1 MAKSAYD
8 LHYRA
13 SFSFVFQFSRMKIL
27 FLNLRFPYPP
37 HRGDRIRAY
46 HFIKQLAQHHSVTVV
61 SFFESDQEM
70 AYVKHLQSFC
80 DRVESVRFHH
90 GRARLNSLLHC
101 LSNSPLQVYYWF
113 VPQMQRAINRLLDE
127 HSYDLIH
134 AQLFRMGQYVLHVH
148 GVPKMLDLCD
158 SLGLNLT
165 RRAALDRNLIRTLV
179 KLEAKRV
186 RHYEVEIMNSFDWGT
201 VAAPIDRDYLLQQDA
216 TLKISVVPMGVDLE
230 YFQPTSTEYR
240 PHILFTGTMNYFPN
254 WDAALYFHTEI
265 FPLVQEAYP
274 ETVFYVVGNAP
285 PNRIRK
291 LVNHE
296 NVVVTGYV
304 PETRPYFDDA
314 AVFVSPM
321 RAGSGLQVKNLEAM
335 AMGVPVVT
343 SSLGALGLDAS
354 VGENLLVGDTPE
366 AFAKHIIDLIESPDY
381 RQAVSTAGRCLV
393 EEKYSWDVLVQQLE
407 GVYSQI
413 CG

>member
-1 MAKSAYD
+1 
-8 LHYRA
+8 
-13 SFSFVFQFSRMKIL
+13 
-27 FLNLRFPYPP
+27 
-37 HRGDRIRAY
+37 
-46 HFIKQLAQHHSVTVV
+46 
-61 SFFESDQEM
+61 
-70 AYVKHLQSFC
+70 
-80 DRVESVRFHH
+80 
-90 GRARLNSLLHC
+90 
-101 LSNSPLQVYYWF
+101 LQVYYWF
-113 VPQMQRAINRLLDE
+113 VPQMQRTIDRLLDQ

-134 AQLFRMGQYVLHVH
+134 AQLFRMGQYVPHVQ

-158 SLGLNLT
+158 SLGLNLS
-165 RRAALDRNLIRTLV
+165 RRAALDRYLIRTLV

-186 RHYEVEIMNSFDWGT
+186 RRYEVEIMNSFDWGT

-216 TLKISVVPMGVDLE
+216 TLKMSVVPMGVDLE
-230 YFQPTSTEYR
+230 YFQPTSTDYR

-381 RQAVSTAGRCLV
+381 RQAVGTAGRRLV
-393 EEKYSWDVLVQQLE
+393 EEKYSWDVLVQRLE

>member
-1 MAKSAYD
+1 M
-8 LHYRA
+8 LH
-13 SFSFVFQFSRMKIL
+13 SSRMKIL
-27 FLNLRFPYPP
+27 FLSLRFPYPP

-46 HFIKQLAQHHSVTVV
+46 HFIKQLSQHHSVTVA
-61 SFFESDQEM
+61 SFFESDQEINH
-70 AYVKHLQSFC
+70 VDHLQTFC

-101 LSNSPLQVYYWF
+101 LSNCPLQVYYWF
-113 VPQMQRAINRLLDE
+113 APQMQQAIYRLLDQ

-134 AQLFRMGQYVLHVH
+134 AQLFRMGQYVLRVQ

-158 SLGLNLT
+158 SLGLNLS

-201 VAAPIDRDYLLQQDA
+201 VAARSDKDYLLEQDD
-216 TLKISVVPMGVDLE
+216 TLKLSVVPMGVDLE
-230 YFQPTSTEYR
+230 HFQPSSTEYQ

-254 WDAALYFHTEI
+254 WDAVLYFHTEI
-265 FPLVQEAYP
+265 FPLVQEVHP

-291 LVNHE
+291 LVSHK

-321 RAGSGLQVKNLEAM
+321 RAGSGSQVKNLEAM

-343 SSLGALGLDAS
+343 SSLGAMGLEALG
-354 VGENLLVGDTPE
+354 GENLLIGDTPE
-366 AFAKHIIDLIESPDY
+366 SFAKHIIDLIESPDY
-381 RQAVSTAGRCLV
+381 RRAVGAAGRRLV
-393 EEKYSWDVLVQQLE
+393 EEKYSWDVLVQRLE

-413 CG
+413 CY

>member
-1 MAKSAYD
+1 
-8 LHYRA
+8 
-13 SFSFVFQFSRMKIL
+13 
-27 FLNLRFPYPP
+27 
-37 HRGDRIRAY
+37 
-46 HFIKQLAQHHSVTVV
+46 
-61 SFFESDQEM
+61 
-70 AYVKHLQSFC
+70 
-80 DRVESVRFHH
+80 
-90 GRARLNSLLHC
+90 
-101 LSNSPLQVYYWF
+101 
-113 VPQMQRAINRLLDE
+113 MQRTIDRLLDQ

-134 AQLFRMGQYVLHVH
+134 AQLFRMGQYVPHVQ

-158 SLGLNLT
+158 SLGLNLS
-165 RRAALDRNLIRTLV
+165 RRAALDRYLIRTLV

-186 RHYEVEIMNSFDWGT
+186 RRYEVEIMNSFDWGT

-216 TLKISVVPMGVDLE
+216 TLKMSVVPMGVDLE
-230 YFQPTSTEYR
+230 YFQPTSTDYR

-366 AFAKHIIDLIESPDY
+366 AFAKHIIDLIESLDY
-381 RQAVSTAGRCLV
+381 RQAVGTAGRHLV
-393 EEKYSWDVLVQQLE
+393 EEKYSWDVLVQRLE

>member
-1 MAKSAYD
+1 MFHS
-8 LHYRA
+8 
-13 SFSFVFQFSRMKIL
+13 SRMKIL
-27 FLNLRFPYPP
+27 FLSLRFPYPP

-46 HFIKQLAQHHSVTVV
+46 HFIKQLARHHSVTVV
-61 SFFESDQEM
+61 SFFESDQEVDN
-70 AYVKHLQSFC
+70 VKHLQSFC
-80 DRVESVRFHH
+80 DQIESVRFHH

-101 LSNSPLQVYYWF
+101 LSNCPLQVYYWF
-113 VPQMQRAINRLLDE
+113 VPQMQRAIFRLLDK

-134 AQLFRMGQYVLHVH
+134 AQLFRMGQYVPHVQ

-158 SLGLNLT
+158 SLGLNLS
-165 RRAALDRNLIRTLV
+165 RRAALDKNLIRSLV

-201 VAAPIDRDYLLQQDA
+201 VAAPIDRDYLLKQDD
-216 TLKISVVPMGVDLE
+216 TLKLSVVPMGVDLE
-230 YFQPTSTEYR
+230 HFQPSSTEYSS
-240 PHILFTGTMNYFPN
+240 HILFTGTMNYFPN
-254 WDAALYFHTEI
+254 WDAVLYFHSDI
-265 FPLVQEAYP
+265 FPLVQEAHP
-274 ETVFYVVGNAP
+274 DTIFYVVGNSP

-291 LVNHE
+291 LASQK

-343 SSLGALGLDAS
+343 SSLGAMGLDAR
-354 VGENLLVGDTPE
+354 VGKDLLVGDTPE
-366 AFAKHIIDLIESPDY
+366 EFAKHIIDLIEFSDY
-381 RQAVSTAGRCLV
+381 RQSVGTAGRNLV
-393 EEKYSWDVLVQQLE
+393 EEKYSWDILVQRLE

-413 CG
+413 C

>member
-1 MAKSAYD
+1 MF
-8 LHYRA
+8 H
-13 SFSFVFQFSRMKIL
+13 FSRMKIL
-27 FLNLRFPYPP
+27 FLSLRFPYPP

-46 HFIKQLAQHHSVTVV
+46 HFIKQLARHHSVTVV
-61 SFFESDQEM
+61 SFFESDQEV

-113 VPQMQRAINRLLDE
+113 VPQMQRAIDRLLDQ

-134 AQLFRMGQYVLHVH
+134 AQLFRMGQYVRHVQ

-158 SLGLNLT
+158 SLGLNLS
-165 RRAALDRNLIRTLV
+165 RRAVLDRDLIRTLV
-179 KLEAKRV
+179 KLEARRV

-201 VAAPIDRDYLLQQDA
+201 VAAPIDRDYLLKQDDS
-216 TLKISVVPMGVDLE
+216 LKLSVVPMGVDLE
-230 YFQPTSTEYR
+230 HFQPSSTEYL

-254 WDAALYFHTEI
+254 WDAVLYFHTEV
-265 FPLVQEAYP
+265 FPLVQETHP
-274 ETVFYVVGNAP
+274 ETVFYVVGSAP

-291 LVNHE
+291 LVSHKNT
-296 NVVVTGYV
+296 VVTGYV

-343 SSLGALGLDAS
+343 SSLGAMGLDAR
-354 VGENLLVGDTPE
+354 VGKDLLVGDTPE
-366 AFAKHIIDLIESPDY
+366 AFAKHINDLIESPDY
-381 RQAVSTAGRCLV
+381 RQAVGTAGRRLV
-393 EEKYSWDVLVQQLE
+393 EEKYGWDVLVERLE

-413 CG
+413 CC